1 MAMNGTALAGMAGLS
16 VCGIKLHAFMTELS
30 RIVEAAEAQDTE
42 KISLEYEPGGSR
54 HVTFKAG
61 CDSTKDRRWNRVHM
75 FISRGRR
82 AVGKADWSRIL
93 GQGIANLLNPKGHG
107 ADPRRKL
114 GLDEKEFLDELLS
127 DEKARARLKKAIA
140 DIERSSDHTHQCLV
154 RKRACNATYNMIDE
168 YRALF
173 LVKQGRD
180 AGGD

>member
-1 MAMNGTALAGMAGLS
+1 
-16 VCGIKLHAFMTELS
+16 MTELS
-30 RIVEAAEAQDTE
+30 RIVDAAEAQDTE
-42 KISLEYEPGGSR
+42 KISPEYEPGGSR

-127 DEKARARLKKAIA
+127 DEKACARLKKAIA
-140 DIERSSDHTHQCLV
+140 DVERSSDHTHQCLV